1 MDAAR
6 YAALFLSESREHLRE
21 CARLLAAWE
30 RAPGAREPVDGLFR
44 ALHSLKGMA
53 ATMGHEGVAAL
64 AHAAEHLLDGVRRGA
79 VQPDGQATRLVLRA
93 VTVLEHGVESVA
105 SGATW
110 PGEPSLVAALT
121 AQAGG
126 EVPVDTTAERPVP
139 AAPGRLVRVLLD
151 PASPMRGARAA
162 LVLQRA
168 AALGTVSQVLPSAQA
183 LAREGFDGRF
193 AFRLDSPRSDAEV
206 ESAVRSAGDVAAVQ
220 IGETQGSGQRLGDR
234 SRQVRVDLD
243 RLDEMLAATAELV
256 GARNRL
262 VRRLEA
268 RPDPELAEVAD
279 VLSRQAAQ
287 LHSAIM
293 AARLTPVGHVFE
305 RFPRAV
311 REVAREL
318 GRDVGLQLEGADIEL
333 DRATIDD
340 LADPVLHLLRNAVD
354 HGIEPPAA
362 RLAAGKPA
370 QGRIRLAAMRDRNT
384 VAIVVEDDG
393 RGIDRERVLAKAKAL
408 GAVPAGVTA
417 LTDDQLLAVLG
428 RPGFTTADTVSTV
441 SGRGVGI
448 DVVLTRAR
456 SLGASVSLATA
467 AGRGTTFTLRVP
479 LTLAILRGFMVGA
492 GDETYAVPLT
502 FVREV
507 VDAQRLEPGAEPGTV
522 RVRGEVLPAVSLPAL
537 VGLGDRPS
545 GGALVL
551 EAGARRLAMVV
562 ERLGGQQELVAEPFA
577 APREMPR
584 FIGGGTVLG
593 DGRPAL
599 ILDAT
604 ALLQGSP
611 A

>member
-6 YAALFLSESREHLRE
+6 YAALFLAESREHLRE
-21 CARLLAAWE
+21 CSGLVAAWE

-53 ATMGHEGVAAL
+53 ATMGHDGVAEV

-79 VQPDGQATRLVLRA
+79 VPAGAPAVSLVLRA
-93 VTVLEHGVESVA
+93 LTALEHGVETVA
-105 SGATW
+105 SGAAW
-110 PGEPSLVAALT
+110 PGEPGLVAAL
-121 AQAGG
+121 AAHAGG
-126 EVPVDTTAERPVP
+126 EAPVDTTAERPVP
-139 AAPGRLVRVLLD
+139 VARGRLVRVLLD

-162 LVLQRA
+162 LVLQRV

-183 LAREGFDGRF
+183 LARDGFDGRF
-193 AFRLDSPRSDAEV
+193 AFRLDSARADAEV
-206 ESAVRSAGDVAAVQ
+206 EAAVRSAGDVAAVE
-220 IGETQGSGQRLGDR
+220 IGEAQGAGQRLGDR
-234 SRQVRVDLD
+234 ARQVRVDLE

-262 VRRLEA
+262 LRRLEA

-279 VLSRQAAQ
+279 VLSRQASQ
-287 LHSAIM
+287 LQAAIM
-293 AARLTPVGHVFE
+293 TARLTPVGHVFD
-305 RFPRAV
+305 RFPRSV
-311 REVAREL
+311 REVARDL
-318 GRDVGLQLEGADIEL
+318 GRDVVLELDGAEIEL
-333 DRATIDD
+333 DRATLDD

-354 HGIEPPAA
+354 HGIEPPAE
-362 RLAAGKPA
+362 RVAAGKPP
-370 QGRIRLAAMRDRNT
+370 QGRIRLAAMRERNT

-393 RGIDRERVLAKAKAL
+393 RGIDRDRVLARAVAQGVVPTGTATL
-408 GAVPAGVTA
+408 G
-417 LTDDQLLAVLG
+417 DDQLLAVLG
-428 RPGFTTADTVSTV
+428 RPGFTTADKVSTV

-456 SLGASVSLATA
+456 SLGATVSLATT

-492 GDETYAVPLT
+492 GEETYAVPLT

-507 VDAQRLEPGAEPGTV
+507 VDAQRLQPGMAPGTV
-522 RVRGEVLPAVSLPAL
+522 QVRGEVLPAVSLPAL
-537 VGLGDRPS
+537 VGLGERPA

-562 ERLGGQQELVAEPFA
+562 DRLLGQQELVAEPFA